1 MSSDSHKSNSP
12 ESGAPV
18 QVPTFEELT
27 QDVRRLVGR
36 PINKDAVAA
45 TLESMGM
52 RHRDAKT
59 DYGVASLFELADRIY
74 DTIMLREQ
82 EERRKAHGQSDEG
95 SAQVLS
101 HNIREKAAFFFQYYG
116 QGLLFS
122 VPMIS
127 QVIAIILFRY
137 SLWAWLEFNEAQ
149 ATMVALGTIFA
160 FVITGGFVQATG
172 RQITG
177 FKSEQNYLLAYR
189 AGLKI
194 LMYGILTVLVT
205 GVLLYLLNIAIPF
218 YPGRMVIIGGVYML
232 FISLLIL
239 SSAILYAL
247 AHRMAIIAG
256 VVLGTVFVIYAMNN
270 TLFGIYWAHW
280 SGLTIALIFLM
291 GYIYFYFK
299 IKIKRMPP
307 QLRKQRLSGFEIFY
321 YSNYAYFLYGA
332 LYFLFLFMD
341 RLMAWSAGGENEL
354 PYIFWFDT
362 IYELGMDWALIT
374 LILTIAVLE
383 YSINAFSYQLIPVL
397 KQVNIRYL
405 DKFNRWF
412 ASFYRRQL
420 WLLLI
425 IGIISLIVSYYGVLS
440 LRVYQTEIPELRDFF
455 SSVITYKVFWL
466 GSLGYLLLTGGLL
479 NVLFFFTLN
488 RPLFA
493 LKALTISVIVNFIV
507 GFVCS
512 RVISYEYAVLGL
524 VFGSLTFLI
533 LTGLKARYFFRN
545 LDYYYYSAF

>member
-1 MSSDSHKSNSP
+1 MSTDSYKSNSP
-12 ESGAPV
+12 ESGASV
-18 QVPTFEELT
+18 QVVTFEELT
-27 QDVRRLVGR
+27 QDVRRLAGR

-59 DYGVASLFELADRIY
+59 DYGVASLFELADQIY
-74 DTIMLREQ
+74 DTIILREQ
-82 EERRKAHGQSDEG
+82 QEEQEEAVYDSRQIFG
-95 SAQVLS
+95 
-101 HNIREKAAFFFQYYG
+101 HNIGEKAAFFFKFYG

-122 VPMIS
+122 VPMLS
-127 QVIAIILFRY
+127 QVVAIILFRY

-160 FVITGGFVQATG
+160 FVVTGGFVQATG

-189 AGLKI
+189 SGLKI
-194 LMYGILTVLVT
+194 LLYGTLSVVVVGAFMYVV
-205 GVLLYLLNIAIPF
+205 NIAIPF
-218 YPGRMVIIGGVYML
+218 YTNRMIVIGGIYML
-232 FISLLIL
+232 FISMLIL

-247 AHRMAIIAG
+247 AHRVAIILG
-256 VVLGTVFVIYAMNN
+256 IVLGTVLVIYAMNH
-270 TLFGIYWAHW
+270 TYIGIYWAHW
-280 SGLTIALIFLM
+280 SGLSIALIFLM
-291 GYIYFYFK
+291 AYIHFYFK
-299 IKIKRMPP
+299 FKIKRMPP
-307 QLRKQRLSGFEIFY
+307 QLRKQSLPRFEIFY

-341 RLMAWSAGGENEL
+341 RLMAWSAGGENEM

-383 YSINAFSYQLIPVL
+383 YSINAFSYQLIPIL
-397 KQVNIRYL
+397 KQVNIKYINQ
-405 DKFNRWF
+405 FNRWF
-412 ASFYRRQL
+412 TAFYRRQL

-425 IGIISLIVSYYGVLS
+425 IGIISLIVSYYGILS
-440 LRVYQTEIPELRDFF
+440 LQVFQAEIPELRDFF

-466 GSLGYLLLTGGLL
+466 GSFGYLLLTGGLL

-524 VFGSLTFLI
+524 VLGSLTFLI
-533 LTGLKARYFFRN
+533 LTSLKARYFFRN